1 MKLTKTKLKGVFF
14 IDIKPFEDE
23 RGFYKRIWG
32 KEDFQNLG
40 LDFDPENIG
49 ISYNKKLGTV
59 RGMHYQ
65 AEPFSEIKLVQCI
78 RGKIFDVILDIR
90 DGSET
95 FGQWIS
101 VELSSENHKAVYI
114 PKGLAHGFQV
124 LEDDSEVLY
133 LISAKYSKDSA
144 RGIRWDDD
152 KFGIEFPLEISVINE
167 RDANYP
173 DFE

>member
-1 MKLTKTKLKGVFF
+1 MELTKTKLEDVL
-14 IDIKPFEDE
+14 IVQMKPAEDK

-32 KEDFQNLG
+32 KDDFENIGLESNL
-40 LDFDPENIG
+40 DNIG
-49 ISYNKKLGTV
+49 ISYNKKRGTV

-65 AEPFSEIKLVQCI
+65 AKPFEEAKVVQCI

-90 DGSET
+90 KTSKT

-101 VELSSENHKAVYI
+101 IELNSADHQALYI
-114 PKGLAHGFQV
+114 PKGLAHGFQT
-124 LEDDSEVLY
+124 LEDDSELLY
-133 LISAKYSKDSA
+133 LISSKYDKDSA
-144 RGIRWDDD
+144 KGIRWND
-152 KFGIEFPLEISVINE
+152 KKFSIEFPLEINAINE